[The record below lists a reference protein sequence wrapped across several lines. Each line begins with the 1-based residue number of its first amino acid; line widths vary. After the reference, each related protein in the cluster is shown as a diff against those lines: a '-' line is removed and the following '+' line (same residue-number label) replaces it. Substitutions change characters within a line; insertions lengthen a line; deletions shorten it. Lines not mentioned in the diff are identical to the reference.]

1 MRDVVRWK
9 SDLCHSPR
17 DRLVPIFSLR
27 LPLFFF
33 LSLPLFHFSLPPSP
47 LSLLPLFLS
56 ISPSPPPLSLSTP
69 SFPFHFSLSLSLSN
83 SFFSPPFFSTYVRRA
98 GVSVRHIPGH
108 QQHVGLLSNEDVARQ
123 RRVDELSRVTG
134 DADCEREGRSRHSE
148 RTVIGVCCSARSSGE
163 LWHVGDFVIVPI
175 FCCFMVARVS

>member
-1 MRDVVRWK
+1 MIFAILLATG
-9 SDLCHSPR
+9 SSLSFPSAS
-17 DRLVPIFSLR
+17 LSFSFSLSHFSISPSPPPLSLYSLFSFPF
-27 LPLFFF
+27 LPLP
-33 LSLPLFHFSLPPSP
+33 LPS

-56 ISPSPPPLSLSTP
+56 ISP
-69 SFPFHFSLSLSLSN
+69 SLSLSN

>member
-56 ISPSPPPLSLSTP
+56 ISP
-69 SFPFHFSLSLSLSN
+69 SLSLSLSN